1 MPRQTSVP
9 SHWVDDSAGLRELK
23 ETLVEAGE
31 FAFDTEF
38 HRERT
43 YWPQLAL
50 LQVAWEGGV
59 ALVDPMAVDIRPLGP
74 VFEAAPLVV
83 AHAAG
88 QDLEVLDRACGTV
101 PQHLFDTQVGAGF
114 LGFSTPSLA
123 TLAERIIDIHLPKG
137 DRLTDWKQRPLSP
150 AQLEYAAADVAHLL
164 RLAHLITEQLRAAG
178 RLAWA
183 EQECREQFSA
193 ARAPQDPDTAWW
205 KIKEVRHLRGRSRG
219 VAQEVA
225 AWRERAAAVLDRP
238 VRTVLPDLAVLA
250 IATHPPSNLDQL
262 RGLRGIEGRIPR
274 GDAAAGLL
282 EAVVTGLE
290 LPASSVRLPPSDDV
304 ERGMRPAA
312 SLVAAWIGQ
321 LARDLRIDASLLATR
336 ADLHAFIRGD
346 PGARLVEGWRGELL
360 GDRVRRLI
368 SGEAAL
374 AFDRRGGLVL
384 EDRSRRS
391 LAVEAPLPP
400 ADWANDESSRHTTE

>member
-1 MPRQTSVP
+1 MPRPISAP
-9 SHWVDDSAGLRELK
+9 SRWVNDDAGLDELAD
-23 ETLVEAGE
+23 TLAQAGE

-50 LQVAWEGGV
+50 LQVAWPGGV
-59 ALVDPMAVDIRPLGP
+59 VLVDPLAVDIRPLGP
-74 VFEAAPLVV
+74 CFANAPSVV

-88 QDLEVLDRACGTV
+88 QDLEVLDRACGCV
-101 PQHLFDTQVGAGF
+101 PQNLFDTQVAAGF
-114 LGFSTPSLA
+114 IGFSTPSLA
-123 TLAERIIDIHLPKG
+123 TLAERILDVHLPKS
-137 DRLTDWKQRPLSP
+137 DRLTDWRQRPLSA
-150 AQLEYAAADVAHLL
+150 AQLEYAAADVAHLIA
-164 RLAHLITEQLRAAG
+164 LAHLIREQLEAAG

-183 EQECREQFSA
+183 VQECRELYSA

-225 AWRERAAAVLDRP
+225 AWRERTAADLDRP

-250 IATHPPSNLDQL
+250 ISTHPPSSIDQL
-262 RGLRGIEGRIPR
+262 RGLRGIEGRVPK

-282 EAVVTGLE
+282 EAVAAGLD
-290 LPASSVRLPPSDDV
+290 LAPSRVRVPPSDDV

-312 SLVAAWIGQ
+312 SLVSAWIGQ

-336 ADLHAFIRGD
+336 ADLHEFLRGNTH
-346 PGARLVEGWRGELL
+346 ARLLEGWRGELL
-360 GDRVRRLI
+360 GDRVRRLV
-368 SGEAAL
+368 SGDAAL
-374 AFDRRGGLVL
+374 AFDRRGLVL
-384 EDRSRRS
+384 EERSRRS
-391 LAVEAPLPP
+391 IGVEAPVPP
-400 ADWANDESSRHTTE
+400 ADWAPA